1 MYIHVYMYV
10 CVYIYSY
17 LFIYLFFQKILLTI
31 LVPKFL
37 QNKKTKVN
45 AVKSTESGGRTV
57 VRVWQRVCSQT
68 LHRRTKGKHSYLR
81 VNISTGE

>member
-45 AVKSTESGGRTV
+45 AEKSTESGCRTPV
-57 VRVWQRVCSQT
+57 SVWQRVCSQT